1 MARLGR
7 FDALLTA
14 VAVRKPGD
22 QMSEAIAVAVQGYS
36 QAFRRRRFM
45 NWFPLGLAYAFL
57 YMGRYSFIPAK
68 EELPAF
74 INNHVHG
81 IAGTSGAITY
91 GMSFLLNGVLSE
103 KWGGRVGM
111 LISTAGSAVINLLL
125 GLLVMKRESVGAD
138 NFLLPYATLMAANM
152 YFQSFAAIAIVKVN
166 GAWFHVR
173 ERGRFGGIFGI
184 MISSGL
190 FLAYTVS
197 PMVMTYLIK
206 GHPEG
211 YFMVPGGLLVLLFV
225 ATWLFIRD
233 TPEDAGLGVF
243 DTGSAKDFDGS
254 DSLKF
259 MDILGIFKKLFKHP
273 VVMTIALMEL
283 CTGVLRD
290 GMNYWFGAWAKQSAM
305 PGIRSYLGIGLF
317 AAGVLGGL
325 TAGYL
330 SDKVFQS
337 RRAPVAGLL
346 YGVMIVLTAAV
357 FGTVVGMPKD
367 SIAQPIIMFGII
379 VLSSMCVIGTHG
391 VLSGAAT
398 ADFGGKRATGLV
410 VGVID
415 GFVYM
420 GVGIQSLSLG
430 FLTAKSWTYWGLF
443 LFPFAIIGLYLS
455 TRIWHA
461 LPKRGGGH

>member
-1 MARLGR
+1 MRATMN
-7 FDALLTA
+7 AISA
-14 VAVRKPGD
+14 VASD
-22 QMSEAIAVAVQGYS
+22 LSYS
-36 QAFRRRRFM
+36 HQFRRRRFM

-81 IAGTSGAITY
+81 IAGTAGAVTY
-91 GMSFLLNGVLSE
+91 GVSFLLNGVLSE

-111 LISTAGSAVINLLL
+111 LISTAGSAFVNILL
-125 GLLVMKRESVGAD
+125 GILVLKRDAVGPE
-138 NFLLPYATLMAANM
+138 NFLLPYAALMAVNM
-152 YFQSFAAIAIVKVN
+152 YFQSFAAIAIVKIN
-166 GAWFHVR
+166 GAWFNVR
-173 ERGRFGGIFGI
+173 ERGKFGGLFGV

-197 PMVMTYLIK
+197 PMVMLYLLK

-211 YFMVPGGLLVLLFV
+211 YFFIPGVLLVAMFV
-225 ATWLFIRD
+225 STLILIRD
-233 TPEDAGLGVF
+233 TPADAGLGPF
-243 DTGSAKDFDGS
+243 ETGSSDHFD
-254 DSLKF
+254 DSE
-259 MDILGIFKKLFKHP
+259 GISLFAVFKKLFTHP

-290 GMNYWFGAWAKQSAM
+290 GMNYWFGAWAKQSSL
-305 PGIRSYLGIGLF
+305 PGIRAYLGIGLF
-317 AAGVLGGL
+317 AAGVFGGL

-330 SDKVFQS
+330 SDRVFQS

-346 YGVMIVLTAAV
+346 YAIMIVLCAAI
-357 FGTVVGMPKD
+357 FGAIALIPRESSALPIVVLALVILG
-367 SIAQPIIMFGII
+367 A
-379 VLSSMCVIGTHG
+379 VCVIGTHG

-398 ADFGGKRATGLV
+398 ADFGGKKATGLV
-410 VGVID
+410 VGIID
-415 GFVYM
+415 GFVYL
-420 GVGIQSLSLG
+420 GVGLQSISLG
-430 FLTAKSWTYWGLF
+430 YITSKSWTYWGLF
-443 LFPFAIIGLYLS
+443 LLPFAVIGFYLS

>member
-1 MARLGR
+1 
-7 FDALLTA
+7 
-14 VAVRKPGD
+14 
-22 QMSEAIAVAVQGYS
+22 MSSLSAIADELKLSAQ
-36 QAFRRRRFM
+36 FRHRRFL

-68 EELPAF
+68 EELPNF
-74 INNHVHG
+74 INSHVHG
-81 IAGTSGAITY
+81 IAGTAGAITY
-91 GMSFLLNGVLSE
+91 GVSFLLNGVLSE

-111 LISTAGSAVINLLL
+111 LIATAGSAVINMLL
-125 GLLVMKRESVGAD
+125 GFLVVNREAVGAEG
-138 NFLLPYATLMAANM
+138 FLLPYAGLMAVNM

-197 PMVMTYLIK
+197 PMIMLYLIK

-211 YFMVPGGLLVLLFV
+211 YFFVPGGLLVLLFV

-233 TPEDAGLGVF
+233 TPEDAGLGYF
-243 DTGSAKDFDGS
+243 ETGSSKDFDDAEKIS
-254 DSLKF
+254 IF
-259 MDILGIFKKLFKHP
+259 QVFKKLFSHP
-273 VVMTIALMEL
+273 IVMTIALMEL

-290 GMNYWFGAWAKQSAM
+290 GMNYWFGAWAKQSAL
-305 PGIRSYLGIGLF
+305 PDIRAYLGIFLF
-317 AAGVLGGL
+317 AAGVFGGL

-337 RRAPVAGLL
+337 RRAPVAGML
-346 YGVMIVLTAAV
+346 YAIMIVLTAAL
-357 FGTVVGMPKD
+357 FGAIVGLPNDSKVLPVIVLGIVVVG
-367 SIAQPIIMFGII
+367 A
-379 VLSSMCVIGTHG
+379 MCVIGTHG

-398 ADFGGKRATGLV
+398 ADFGGKKATGLV
-410 VGVID
+410 VGIID
-415 GFVYM
+415 GFVYL
-420 GVGIQSLSLG
+420 GVGLQSISLG
-430 FLTAKSWTYWGLF
+430 YLTPKGWTYWGLF

-461 LPKRGGGH
+461 LPKRGGGGH